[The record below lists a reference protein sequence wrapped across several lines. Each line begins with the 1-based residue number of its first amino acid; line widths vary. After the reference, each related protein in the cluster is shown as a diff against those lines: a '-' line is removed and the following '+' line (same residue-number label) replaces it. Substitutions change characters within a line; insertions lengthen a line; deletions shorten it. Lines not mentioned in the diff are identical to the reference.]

1 MTQTIACLDLP
12 HLSLPA
18 GVSTQAPV
26 FEFFFSF
33 FFFR

>member
-18 GVSTQAPV
+18 GVSDQATV
-26 FEFFFSF
+26 FESF
-33 FFFR
+33 FFAFFFR